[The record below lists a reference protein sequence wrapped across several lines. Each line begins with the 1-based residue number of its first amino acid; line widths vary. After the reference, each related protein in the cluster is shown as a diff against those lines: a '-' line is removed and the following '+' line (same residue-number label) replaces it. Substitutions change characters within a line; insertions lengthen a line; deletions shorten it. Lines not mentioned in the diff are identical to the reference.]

1 MARPPRRDVEGGSAV
16 SGRDAGYTLGFI
28 AADPELFEIAVPA
41 AMDRVVQALQPWISD
56 ETNINFAGKLRSAEQ
71 FVSAWPPDILAK
83 LTEVRE
89 EYDPDGVLALR
100 S

>member
-1 MARPPRRDVEGGSAV
+1 MPAAVDGLVEG
-16 SGRDAGYTLGFI
+16 
-28 AADPELFEIAVPA
+28 
-41 AMDRVVQALQPWISD
+41 LQPWISA
-56 ETNINFAGKLRSAEQ
+56 ETNINFAGKLRSPEQ